1 MSRLLSPVPSGV
13 KILSTLALTLLVC
26 APAFA
31 VDVDPKVDRAVRELM
46 PVCSD
51 AKVKY
56 DELSLKLPARFTGTL
71 VTIESTQPTCAAS
84 LAAVVAPSGSFFLGT
99 PWPIADEEGK
109 TIEDKLKAFT
119 WRNLRENMTAT
130 VDRTRNADGLFPV
143 VLNQST
149 ENGKLPLDGVVDPE
163 GKVFFFGRF
172 RPANADLR
180 AARVK
185 VLDRTLTTAPAKGA
199 ANPTLTILEFSDFQ
213 CPSCQRAAGYVDPI
227 LAKHG
232 DSVRYIRVDL
242 PLTIHNWAFAAALAG
257 RAIYRQKPEL
267 FWDYK
272 KQIYANQ
279 GNLSPFTIWDFARGF
294 AEDHELDLEK
304 YDKDL
309 QSQDIKNDILTGA
322 GLALTNDVRAT
333 PTYMVNGTLVE
344 PGEEGKALA
353 EYIDKA
359 LTK

>member
-1 MSRLLSPVPSGV
+1 MYRLCPAVPSGV
-13 KILSTLALTLLVC
+13 KILATLALTLFVC
-26 APAFA
+26 ASAFA
-31 VDVDPKVDRAVRELM
+31 IDVDPKLDRAVRELM
-46 PVCSD
+46 PVCTD
-51 AKVKY
+51 ATVKY
-56 DELSLKLPARFTGTL
+56 EELSVKLPARFVGAL
-71 VTIESTQPTCAAS
+71 VTIESSQHTCDAS
-84 LAAVVAPSGSFFLGT
+84 LAAILAPSGATFLGT
-99 PWPIADEEGK
+99 PWPIADEEAK
-109 TIEDKLKAFT
+109 TIEEKLKAFT
-119 WRNLRENMTAT
+119 WRNLRENITAT

-143 VLNQST
+143 VLHQAT
-149 ENGKLPLDGVVDPE
+149 EHGKLPLDGMVDPD

-172 RPANADLR
+172 RPANGDVR
-180 AARVK
+180 AARAK
-185 VLDRTLTTAPAKGA
+185 VLDQTITTSPAKGA
-199 ANPTLTILEFSDFQ
+199 SNPKLTILEFSDFQ

-242 PLTIHNWAFAAALAG
+242 PLSNHSWAFAAALAG
-257 RAIYRQKPEL
+257 RAIYRQKPDL

-272 KQIYANQ
+272 KQIYENQ

-294 AEDHELDLEK
+294 AQDHELNLEQ

-309 QSQDIKNDILTGA
+309 QSQDIKNQILAGA

-333 PTYMVNGTLVE
+333 PSYMVNGAFVE

-359 LTK
+359 LAK